1 MAGRLRRSDPNRPG
15 WTRRRAG
22 RGFAYLDEQGRR
34 LDAQDAQRCR
44 SLAIPPAWTEVWIC
58 PWPNGHLQAVGT
70 DAAGRRQ
77 YLYHPLWRQR
87 RDEAKFA
94 RVLQVG
100 ATLPAARAVVAEH
113 LALPGMPRERALAA
127 GFRILDLAGVRIG
140 SEQYARER
148 GTVGIATIAR
158 GHATVRGSTVRLRF
172 PGKSGREHDIEL
184 TDPALA
190 AAVRE
195 LRRRR
200 TGGPE
205 LLAWREA
212 SGWVD
217 LTSADLNDYIRQV
230 TGWEATAKDFRTWAA
245 TVRALAHLAGCE
257 PARSTA
263 ARTRQVAAAMRAVA
277 EHLGNTPAV
286 ARASYVDPRLADRHL
301 AGALRRAIG
310 ADLPAPDDVAGWER
324 VLLEVLG

>member
-1 MAGRLRRSDPNRPG
+1 MAVRLRRADPARPG

-22 RGFAYLDEQGRR
+22 RGFTYLDEHGRR
-34 LDAQDAQRCR
+34 LSAEDAQRCR
-44 SLAIPPAWTEVWIC
+44 DLAIPPAWTDVWIC

-77 YLYHPLWRQR
+77 YLYHPQWRQR

-100 ATLPAARAVVAEH
+100 ATLPAARATVAEH
-113 LALPGMPRERALAA
+113 LALPGMAKERALAV
-127 GFRILDLAGVRIG
+127 GFRILDLAGVRVG
-140 SEQYARER
+140 TEQYARER
-148 GTVGIATIAR
+148 GTVGIATLR
-158 GHATVRGSTVRLRF
+158 RDHVRVRGDAVRLRF
-172 PGKSGREHDIEL
+172 PGKSGREHDIVLE
-184 TDPALA
+184 DAPLA

-195 LRRRR
+195 LQRRRR
-200 TGGPE
+200 GGPE
-205 LLAWREA
+205 LLAWRD
-212 SGWVD
+212 GDRWVD
-217 LTSADLNDYIRQV
+217 CSSSDLNDYVRQV

-245 TVRALAHLAGCE
+245 TVRALAHLATCE
-257 PARSTA
+257 PAGSTT

-301 AGALRRAIG
+301 AGALHRAVG
-310 ADLPAPDDVAGWER
+310 DQLPDPDDVQAWEA